1 MAINFWLANE
11 FNIFVFENQTQSNA
25 YATGSVWVGKD
36 ALLTNYEVG
45 KDLPVVIE
53 PYRFSIRVLGN
64 MNINKGINYSQ
75 NSGID
80 NLGTVTH
87 YSMVNQNGVPN
98 NPLKFEY
105 RPYDIYAYNYLE
117 CSSIGWSLIKNGEV
131 KQTGTTLSFIGTDSA
146 INSFQI
152 DTSIIDLSSITI
164 FDFIVPEKSTVI
176 INLLGSSMTLNPI
189 VTLFNGVAISKEQSA
204 YVLYNVPQ
212 ATTLNIK
219 TDLYGSLLAAK
230 ASISS
235 SNIVVY
241 GTLMTRNLSGSLNG
255 VMNNFLGQLPDLY
268 NPSTTGSCST
278 ASHTSSTTSSTST
291 TTVAPVSKKEQ
302 AINDLFESIAL
313 QQTGI
318 SHILNAEGEKIQNQ
332 LSRVSTIEDLLIL
345 NASIK
350 SMVDSLTRLELMLQ
364 AKLAMFEACSC
375 KQIAKK

>member
-11 FNIFVFENQTQSNA
+11 FNLFVFENQTQSDA

-36 ALLTNYEVG
+36 ALLKNYEVG
-45 KDLPVVIE
+45 KDLPVVVA
-53 PYRFSIRVLGN
+53 PYRFSIQVLGN

-80 NLGTVTH
+80 HLGTVIH

-105 RPYDIYAYNYLE
+105 RPFDIYAYNYLE

-131 KQTGTTLSFIGTDSA
+131 KQTGTKLSFIGVDIA

-152 DTSIIDLSSITI
+152 DSSLIDLSTITV
-164 FDFIVPEKSTVI
+164 FDFIVPSKSTVL
-176 INLLGSSMTLNPI
+176 INLLGSSITLNSI
-189 VTLFNGVAISKEQSA
+189 ATLFNGIAISKEQCA
-204 YVLYNVPQ
+204 YVLYNLPQ
-212 ATTLNIK
+212 ATSLNIK
-219 TDLYGSLLAAK
+219 TDLYGSLLAPK

-235 SNIVVY
+235 SNMVIY

-255 VMNNFLGQLPDLY
+255 VKNNFLGQLPDLY

-291 TTVAPVSKKEQ
+291 TTLAPVSKKEQ
-302 AINDLFESIAL
+302 AINDLFESVAL

-318 SHILNAEGEKIQNQ
+318 SHILNAEGEKIQKQ
-332 LSRVSTIEDLLIL
+332 LTRVTTIEDLLIV
-345 NASIK
+345 NASIR
-350 SMVDSLTRLELMLQ
+350 SMVDSIIRLELMLQ

-375 KQIAKK
+375 KSITKK